1 MMEEQASQAM
11 LLQHRMMER
20 KMLVLARWMLEDTT
34 AQDKV
39 VKVSTSRMEEKTIM
53 VDTGKERVEAGSMV
67 IMLVM
72 IWERQNNK
80 LGMPQH
86 MLIR

>member
-1 MMEEQASQAM
+1 MWE
-11 LLQHRMMER
+11 
-20 KMLVLARWMLEDTT
+20 VTT

-39 VKVSTSRMEEKTIM
+39 VKVSRMDEKTIM

-72 IWERQNNK
+72 IWERQKNK

-86 MLIR
+86 ILTR

>member
-1 MMEEQASQAM
+1 
-11 LLQHRMMER
+11 
-20 KMLVLARWMLEDTT
+20 MLEDTT
-34 AQDKV
+34 AQDMV

-72 IWERQNNK
+72 IWERQKNK

>member
-1 MMEEQASQAM
+1 
-11 LLQHRMMER
+11 
-20 KMLVLARWMLEDTT
+20 MLEDAT

-39 VKVSTSRMEEKTIM
+39 VKVSTSRMDEKTIM

-72 IWERQNNK
+72 I
-80 LGMPQH
+80 
-86 MLIR
+86 

>member
-1 MMEEQASQAM
+1 
-11 LLQHRMMER
+11 
-20 KMLVLARWMLEDTT
+20 MLEDTT

-39 VKVSTSRMEEKTIM
+39 VKVSTSRMEEKTVI
-53 VDTGKERVEAGSMV
+53 VDTGKERVEAASMV

-72 IWERQNNK
+72 IWERQKNK

>member
-1 MMEEQASQAM
+1 
-11 LLQHRMMER
+11 
-20 KMLVLARWMLEDTT
+20 MLEDAT

-72 IWERQNNK
+72 IWERQKNK

-86 MLIR
+86 ILTR

>member
-1 MMEEQASQAM
+1 
-11 LLQHRMMER
+11 
-20 KMLVLARWMLEDTT
+20 MLEDTT
-34 AQDKV
+34 AQDMV

-67 IMLVM
+67 TMLVM
-72 IWERQNNK
+72 IWERQKNK
-80 LGMPQH
+80 LGIPQH

>member
-1 MMEEQASQAM
+1 MC
-11 LLQHRMMER
+11 
-20 KMLVLARWMLEDTT
+20 EDTT

-39 VKVSTSRMEEKTIM
+39 VKVTTSSMEEKTIV

-72 IWERQNNK
+72 IWERQKNK

-86 MLIR
+86 MLIKLF